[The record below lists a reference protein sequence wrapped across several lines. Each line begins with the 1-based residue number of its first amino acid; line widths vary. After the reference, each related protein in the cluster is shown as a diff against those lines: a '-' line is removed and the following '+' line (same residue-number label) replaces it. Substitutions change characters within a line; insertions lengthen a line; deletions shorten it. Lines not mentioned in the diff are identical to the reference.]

1 MRRHT
6 GAVSR
11 SAPTRSVGEMK
22 MDQADLARDA
32 KKEEAMCASSLC
44 TASHNLT
51 QAPKGY
57 SGRYG
62 GHHLCPKHYK
72 KVVDRLLESLNEHGC
87 APWERTSDG
96 GSASSGNDDGTESL
110 KDLFR

>member
-1 MRRHT
+1 MYGRGAPRT

-44 TASHNLT
+44 QASHNLKK
-51 QAPKGY
+51 APDGY
-57 SGRYG
+57 VGRYG

-72 KVVDRLLESLNEHGC
+72 KIVDFIRDNGC
-87 APWERTSDG
+87 LPSEMDDDSDG
-96 GSASSGNDDGTESL
+96 DSL
-110 KDLFR
+110 EDLFQ